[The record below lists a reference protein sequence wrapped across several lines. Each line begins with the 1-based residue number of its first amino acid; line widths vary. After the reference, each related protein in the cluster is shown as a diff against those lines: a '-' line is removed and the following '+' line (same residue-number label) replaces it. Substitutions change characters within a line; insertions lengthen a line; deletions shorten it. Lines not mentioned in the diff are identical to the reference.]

1 MTLHPISRRS
11 FVLATLVLTAC
22 LFVGSD
28 VSATYGG
35 LYAAE
40 YLTTAGLMLQVAL
53 IYRRESEFLWRWRW
67 RFWYALGIGA
77 ITYLFVSS
85 AYVPSPAPFEAEAL
99 LRTEHVILRHY
110 AIFLVG
116 LVPVLVSCSR
126 TQPRSAKRQS
136 VGSAMVTRIL

>member
-1 MTLHPISRRS
+1 
-11 FVLATLVLTAC
+11 
-22 LFVGSD
+22 
-28 VSATYGG
+28 VSATYVG

-40 YLTTAGLMLQVAL
+40 YLTTAGLILQVAL

-99 LRTEHVILRHY
+99 LRTEQVILRHY

-116 LVPVLVSCSR
+116 LLPVLASCSR
-126 TQPRSAKRQS
+126 SQSSSAGRQS
-136 VGSAMVTRIL
+136 VGSAIVTRIL